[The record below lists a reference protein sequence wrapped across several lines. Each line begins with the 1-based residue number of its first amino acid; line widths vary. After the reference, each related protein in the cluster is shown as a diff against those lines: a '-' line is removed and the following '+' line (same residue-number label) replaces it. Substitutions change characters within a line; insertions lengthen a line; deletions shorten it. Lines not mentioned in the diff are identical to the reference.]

1 MLDIGCGTGLLSL
14 QAARAGAEHVYACE
28 MFKGWAE
35 IARKNVT
42 ENGFDDVITV
52 INKHSSS
59 LVVKSV
65 AHPDDYGLIV
75 LSL

>member
-1 MLDIGCGTGLLSL
+1 MERVFCRYRRRE
-14 QAARAGAEHVYACE
+14 QEREHVYACE

-42 ENGFDDVITV
+42 ENGFDYVITV

-59 LVVKSV
+59 LVVKSA

>member
-65 AHPDDYGLIV
+65 AHPDYYGLKV

>member
-1 MLDIGCGTGLLSL
+1 
-14 QAARAGAEHVYACE
+14 

-42 ENGFDDVITV
+42 ENGLDDVITV

-59 LVVKSV
+59 LTVKSV
-65 AHPDDYGLIV
+65 NHPNDYGWSV
-75 LSL
+75 